1 MYMFIGLFPAFL
13 VEQVAQLTICNND
26 VYDYQNFELHYK
38 LLFVSLFVCLSLEAL
53 VEEFG

>member
-1 MYMFIGLFPAFL
+1 MFIGLFPAFL